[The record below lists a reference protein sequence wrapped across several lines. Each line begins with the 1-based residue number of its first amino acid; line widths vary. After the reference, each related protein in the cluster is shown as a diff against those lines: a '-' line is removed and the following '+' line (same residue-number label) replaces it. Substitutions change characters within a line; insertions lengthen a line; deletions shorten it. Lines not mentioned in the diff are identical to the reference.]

1 MGAKTLNC
9 PTCGAAVTG
18 EEASCRY
25 CGARLATVA
34 CPSCFGMMFA
44 GSKHCPHCGGAAS
57 RGPAQDETGLSCPD
71 CEVPLVRVAVGQ
83 TILAECQRCFG
94 IWLDTASF
102 NRVCVEREEQAAVL
116 GRAEPQE
123 IDVRKAWRYLPC
135 PSCKQLMHRI
145 NFASQSGV
153 IIDLCKDHGVWF
165 EREELRKIVEF
176 IRAGGMTEAREV
188 QLERLERERRR
199 LESERRDATAE
210 QMRHADPAI
219 WGTND
224 DGANDAIRITIES
237 IGRLFTGR
245 W

>member
-18 EEASCRY
+18 DESSCRY

-57 RGPAQDETGLSCPD
+57 RGPLLDETGVSCPD
-71 CEVPLVRVAVGQ
+71 CDVPLVRVAIGDTV
-83 TILAECQRCFG
+83 LAECERCFG

-102 NRVCVEREEQAAVL
+102 NRVCVEREHQAAVL

-123 IDVRKAWRYLPC
+123 IDVKKAWRYLPC
-135 PSCKQLMHRI
+135 PSCKHLMHRV
-145 NFASQSGV
+145 NFAGQSGV
-153 IIDLCKDHGVWF
+153 IIDMCKDHGVWF

-176 IRAGGMTEAREV
+176 IRAGGMTEAREN

-199 LESERRDATAE
+199 LESERDEAAE
-210 QMRHADPAI
+210 QVSRADAGV
-219 WGTND
+219 WGTD
-224 DGANDAIRITIES
+224 DRGALDAIRLTFD
-237 IGRLFTGR
+237 IGRLFRG

>member
-18 EEASCRY
+18 SETSCRY
-25 CGARLATVA
+25 CSARLATVA

-57 RGPAQDETGLSCPD
+57 RGPAVDITGVKCPD
-71 CEVPLVRVAVGQ
+71 CAVPLIRVTLGD
-83 TILAECQRCFG
+83 TPLAECGRCFG

-102 NRVCVEREEQAAVL
+102 NRVCVEREQQAAVL
-116 GRAEPQE
+116 GRAEPQP
-123 IDVRKAWRYLPC
+123 IDVKKAWRYLPC
-135 PSCKQLMHRI
+135 PSCGQLMHRV
-145 NFASQSGV
+145 NFAGQSGV

-176 IRAGGMTEAREV
+176 IRAGGMNEARET
-188 QLERLERERRR
+188 QIERLERERQR
-199 LESERRDATAE
+199 LERERHEA
-210 QMRHADPAI
+210 ADSMSRADSSI
-219 WGTND
+219 WGAQTD
-224 DGANDAIRITIES
+224 TGALDAIRITFDIA
-237 IGRLFTGR
+237 RLFRR

>member
-18 EEASCRY
+18 NESSCRY

-57 RGPAQDETGLSCPD
+57 RGPAEDVTGVKCPD
-71 CEVPLVRVAVGQ
+71 CEVPLVRVALRETV
-83 TILAECQRCFG
+83 LAECARCFG
-94 IWLDTASF
+94 IWLDTGSF
-102 NRVCVEREEQAAVL
+102 NRICVEREQQAAVL

-123 IDVRKAWRYLPC
+123 IDVKKAWRYLPC
-135 PSCKQLMHRI
+135 PACGHLMHRV
-145 NFASQSGV
+145 NFAGQSGV

-176 IRAGGMTEAREV
+176 IRAGGMTQARET
-188 QLERLERERRR
+188 QLERLEHERRR
-199 LESERRDATAE
+199 LENERRDATAE
-210 QMRHADPAI
+210 SMSRADAGV

-224 DGANDAIRITIES
+224 AGANDALRITLES
-237 IGRLFTGR
+237 IGRLFSGR

>member
-18 EEASCRY
+18 DEASCRY

-44 GSKHCPHCGGAAS
+44 GSRHCPHCGGAAS
-57 RGPAQDETGLSCPD
+57 RGPVEDETGLSCPD
-71 CEVPLVRVAVGQ
+71 CAVPLVRVLLGQ
-83 TILAECQRCFG
+83 TPLNECGRCFG

-116 GRAEPQE
+116 GKAVPQE

-135 PSCKQLMHRI
+135 PACRELMHRV
-145 NFASQSGV
+145 NFAEQSGV
-153 IIDLCKDHGVWF
+153 IVDLCKDHGVWF

-176 IRAGGMTEAREV
+176 IRAGGMTEVREA
-188 QLERLERERRR
+188 QLQRLEHERQRLERERR
-199 LESERRDATAE
+199 EATA
-210 QMRHADPAI
+210 QSARRADAAI
-219 WGTND
+219 WGTSD
-224 DGANDAIRITIES
+224 EGALDAIRFTFDIS
-237 IGRLFTGR
+237 RLFKG